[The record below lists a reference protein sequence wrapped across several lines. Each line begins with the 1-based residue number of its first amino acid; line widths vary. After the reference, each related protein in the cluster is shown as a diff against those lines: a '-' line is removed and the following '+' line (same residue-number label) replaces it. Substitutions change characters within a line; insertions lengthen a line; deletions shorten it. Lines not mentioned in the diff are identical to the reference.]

1 MKIFRRSSKHA
12 KQNSQA
18 VNPTSHSMIVNDANA
33 RDFLNESETLAHI
46 QGEELTYAD
55 LVKKNKT
62 LTEQNSHLNTYISQL
77 VKENEVLQGRLSD
90 MKVTLLENK
99 TMLRD
104 FMDSQNQAI
113 SPDSEVFGDKTT
125 SVVND
130 AKQKEPHDNQ
140 AGDEQTAGKSGL
152 PADQKDNKCDSSC
165 DCKIQYEKQLKAL
178 EAQLSIMYDRL
189 YQVAQTLQSS
199 ESSIVDEK
207 KEDHMRWM
215 LTG

>member
-1 MKIFRRSSKHA
+1 
-12 KQNSQA
+12 
-18 VNPTSHSMIVNDANA
+18 MIVNDANA
-33 RDFLNESETLAHI
+33 KDFLNESESLAQI

-130 AKQKEPHDNQ
+130 AKQKETHDNQ
-140 AGDEQTAGKSGL
+140 AIVNGDEQQTAGKSGL
-152 PADQKDNKCDSSC
+152 TADLKDNKCDSSC
-165 DCKIQYEKQLKAL
+165 DCKIEYEKQLKAL
-178 EAQLSIMYDRL
+178 EAQLSITYDRL
-189 YQVAQTLQSS
+189 YQYAQTLQSS

-207 KEDHMRWM
+207 KEDHVRWM